1 MLCTHIYK
9 ADDHLIN
16 FADQKQLS
24 RLRKID
30 LIRLY
35 NSAGLTDDPE
45 TLTKQEIVGA
55 IIDAREDYASIPPS
69 SIAGKSS
76 DYYSSDDGNTAGDE
90 ATDAGGMDAL
100 DAPALNLRRRATIHE
115 LSKSSNTT
123 RKGRSYSMGTF
134 HTHSGDSQSKPRHPK
149 KVNSSGSAESR
160 LVAFSYRITSDKLWF

>member
-1 MLCTHIYK
+1 MLCTHVCK
-9 ADDHLIN
+9 ADDYLIN

-45 TLTKQEIVGA
+45 TLTKQEIVCA

-76 DYYSSDDGNTAGDE
+76 DYSSDDGNTAGDE

-115 LSKSSNTT
+115 LSKSGNAT
-123 RKGRSYSMGTF
+123 RQGRSYSMGTF
-134 HTHSGDSQSKPRHPK
+134 PAQSGDTKSRHPK

-160 LVAFSYRITSDKLWF
+160 SVAFSYHITSDRLWF

>member
-1 MLCTHIYK
+1 MLCTHICK

-35 NSAGLTDDPE
+35 NSAGLADDPE
-45 TLTKQEIVGA
+45 TLTKPEIVGA

-76 DYYSSDDGNTAGDE
+76 DYSSDDGNTAGDE

-123 RKGRSYSMGTF
+123 RKGRSFSMGTF
-134 HTHSGDSQSKPRHPK
+134 HPHSGDTSKSRHPK
-149 KVNSSGSAESR
+149 KVNSSGSTESR
-160 LVAFSYRITSDKLWF
+160 LVAFLYYITSDRLCF